1 MGLVVEQRVTL
12 PHPDLAEAGWA
23 DSYSVRL
30 DRTDLVPMEVASE
43 LMGRAPRWVGALLKI
58 RNVIVGF
65 FGLKSAELEL
75 TGHDRIGGFPVL
87 THDDRHVLLGF
98 DDKHLDFRIIVSVE
112 PEGITHQHVSLTT
125 LVQRHNLF
133 GRIYI
138 LFVTP
143 FHRLIVK
150 TFLKRFAASK
160 GLSRRSA

>member
-1 MGLVVEQRVTL
+1 MGLVVEKRVTL
-12 PHPDLAEAGWA
+12 PHPDLPEADWA

-30 DRTDLVPMEVASE
+30 DRNDLVPMEVASE
-43 LMGRAPRWVGALLKI
+43 LMGRAPRWVAALLKI

-75 TGHDRIGGFPVL
+75 TGQDRIGGFPVL
-87 THDDRHVLLGF
+87 MHDDRHVLLGF
-98 DDKHLDFRIIVSVE
+98 NDKHLDFRIIVAVE
-112 PEGITHQHVSLTT
+112 PEGVSHQHVSLTT
-125 LVQRHNLF
+125 LVKRHNLF

-150 TFLKRFAASK
+150 TFLKRFAASRSVSR
-160 GLSRRSA
+160 LSA

>member
-12 PHPDLAEAGWA
+12 PHLDLPEADWA
-23 DSYSVRL
+23 DSYGVRL
-30 DRTDLVPMEVASE
+30 DGSDLDPMEVARD

-58 RNVIVGF
+58 RNLIVGF

-75 TGHDRIGGFPVL
+75 TGQDRIGGFPVL
-87 THDDRHVLLGF
+87 MHDDRHVLLGF
-98 DDKHLDFRIIVSVE
+98 NDKHLDFRIIVAVE
-112 PEGITHQHVSLTT
+112 PEGVRHQHVSLTT
-125 LVQRHNLF
+125 LVRRHNLF

-138 LFVTP
+138 LVITP

-150 TFLKRFAASK
+150 TFLKRFADSR